1 MLGKKNADT
10 KMSTLIGAGAEL
22 TGDFTLD
29 GSARIDGKIGGN
41 VTVTGNLI
49 LGAGSIVTGDVQAA
63 SVLIGGEET
72 GNITAPEKAELTASA
87 KVLGDIAT
95 KVIVIDEHAVFQG
108 KIDMNQTVPDRK
120 GKARTA
126 KAVRAGRKSAKAA
139 IAEALKEVEEEEK
152 RENDVK
158 RVEDTWWYLLINE
171 HGYQMER
178 NNSYSG
184 STVCHTGYEKADY
197 SDRSFVTRMDNLGN
211 PDVLLVFGGTND
223 SWAKAPIGSYQYAD
237 WTKADLYSFR
247 PAFCRLMDYLTKR
260 YPDTRIYNITNTELS
275 EDVINSMDEICRH
288 YGVTNIRLRDIDK
301 QWGHPSIKGMKSICE
316 QVWDKIGKQD

>member
-63 SVLIGGEET
+63 SVLIGGEVT
-72 GNITAPEKAELTASA
+72 GNITAP
-87 KVLGDIAT
+87 DIAT

-152 RENDVK
+152 REND
-158 RVEDTWWYLLINE
+158 
-171 HGYQMER
+171 
-178 NNSYSG
+178 
-184 STVCHTGYEKADY
+184 
-197 SDRSFVTRMDNLGN
+197 
-211 PDVLLVFGGTND
+211 
-223 SWAKAPIGSYQYAD
+223 
-237 WTKADLYSFR
+237 
-247 PAFCRLMDYLTKR
+247 
-260 YPDTRIYNITNTELS
+260 
-275 EDVINSMDEICRH
+275 
-288 YGVTNIRLRDIDK
+288 
-301 QWGHPSIKGMKSICE
+301 
-316 QVWDKIGKQD
+316 

>member
-63 SVLIGGEET
+63 SVLIGGEVT
-72 GNITAPEKAELTASA
+72 GNITAPEKAE
-87 KVLGDIAT
+87 LGDIAT

-152 RENDVK
+152 RENQK
-158 RVEDTWWYLLINE
+158 TSQTAETVEKTE
-171 HGYQMER
+171 
-178 NNSYSG
+178 
-184 STVCHTGYEKADY
+184 T
-197 SDRSFVTRMDNLGN
+197 
-211 PDVLLVFGGTND
+211 
-223 SWAKAPIGSYQYAD
+223 
-237 WTKADLYSFR
+237 
-247 PAFCRLMDYLTKR
+247 PAAET
-260 YPDTRIYNITNTELS
+260 TAANTS
-275 EDVINSMDEICRH
+275 EA
-288 YGVTNIRLRDIDK
+288 
-301 QWGHPSIKGMKSICE
+301 
-316 QVWDKIGKQD
+316 

>member
-63 SVLIGGEET
+63 SVLIGGEVT

-139 IAEALKEVEEEEK
+139 IAEALKEVEEEANQLLDQLMESYLQK
-152 RENDVK
+152 HKPENPSSTMEMWKIREQAKMQAEEV
-158 RVEDTWWYLLINE
+158 
-171 HGYQMER
+171 
-178 NNSYSG
+178 
-184 STVCHTGYEKADY
+184 
-197 SDRSFVTRMDNLGN
+197 
-211 PDVLLVFGGTND
+211 VL
-223 SWAKAPIGSYQYAD
+223 
-237 WTKADLYSFR
+237 
-247 PAFCRLMDYLTKR
+247 
-260 YPDTRIYNITNTELS
+260 
-275 EDVINSMDEICRH
+275 H
-288 YGVTNIRLRDIDK
+288 
-301 QWGHPSIKGMKSICE
+301 
-316 QVWDKIGKQD
+316 QVVMTFH

>member
-63 SVLIGGEET
+63 SVLIGGEVT

-139 IAEALKEVEEEEK
+139 IAEALKEVE
-152 RENDVK
+152 
-158 RVEDTWWYLLINE
+158 
-171 HGYQMER
+171 
-178 NNSYSG
+178 
-184 STVCHTGYEKADY
+184 
-197 SDRSFVTRMDNLGN
+197 
-211 PDVLLVFGGTND
+211 
-223 SWAKAPIGSYQYAD
+223 
-237 WTKADLYSFR
+237 
-247 PAFCRLMDYLTKR
+247 
-260 YPDTRIYNITNTELS
+260 
-275 EDVINSMDEICRH
+275 
-288 YGVTNIRLRDIDK
+288 
-301 QWGHPSIKGMKSICE
+301 
-316 QVWDKIGKQD
+316 

>member
-63 SVLIGGEET
+63 SVLIGGEVT

-139 IAEALKEVEEEEK
+139 IAEALKEVEESAFTEEEMEVYDHFWDMLGADRLLFVDSNNISRK
-152 RENDVK
+152 KGREEGLAEGLAEGRK
-158 RVEDTWWYLLINE
+158 EGLAEGELK
-171 HGYQMER
+171 GMAKER
-178 NNSYSG
+178 NK
-184 STVCHTGYEKADY
+184 VARAMLD
-197 SDRSFVTRMDNLGN
+197 
-211 PDVLLVFGGTND
+211 
-223 SWAKAPIGSYQYAD
+223 
-237 WTKADLYSFR
+237 
-247 PAFCRLMDYLTKR
+247 
-260 YPDTRIYNITNTELS
+260 
-275 EDVINSMDEICRH
+275 
-288 YGVTNIRLRDIDK
+288 
-301 QWGHPSIKGMKSICE
+301 KGMEVSVIAE
-316 QVWDKIGKQD
+316 LTGLDEDAIRSLSV